1 MLLLNEEF
9 QVLYK
14 DEKTNISFPFTV
26 PDGTLSLKIS
36 FSYDPKILEDNDR
49 AKMLIETT

>member
-26 PDGTLSLKIS
+26 PEGTVSLKIS
-36 FSYDPKILEDNDR
+36 FSYDPKLLEDGDR
-49 AKMLIETT
+49 AKMLI